1 MTRPGGSEIWRKLVA
16 MSNEDLESRFRTHV
30 HYIEGFAWLAGLGLL
45 QTQDKALPALKARV
59 DASGI
64 LADKGKPTDI
74 NEIRTRLRNAWGT
87 ELLLAMSSHWDVDDE
102 FVRLTNTWGVV
113 QTYYVGYHVT
123 QALILARGDE
133 RPSSHPKTQ
142 SMFSSLWTARRVNLP
157 PWTLG
162 YSSSGATN
170 VPSGVSVNPEIHGW
184 SRCNDET
191 SWSLAAK
198 ALRTSRNDKIEEVC
212 RTKRAEKQRER
223 RKAWSD
229 EERARIAEGK
239 RPRKPGPI
247 TLPRLTVAEKLACE
261 RNVRAYTLLDYLY
274 RLRIRANYE
283 DAALFTDGP
292 TEDVQSMQLHR
303 HLRYLA
309 ASTSLVTELRVRELV
324 GRQRLVKWADDFISH
339 NVPPRLTG
347 CIAARRDLLATP

>member
-1 MTRPGGSEIWRKLVA
+1 

-30 HYIEGFAWLAGLGLL
+30 HYIEGFAWLAGLGLA
-45 QTQDKALPALKARV
+45 QTQETALSALKARV

-64 LADKGKPTDI
+64 LTDKGKPTDI
-74 NEIRTRLRNAWGT
+74 NDVRIRLSNAWGT
-87 ELLLAMSSHWDVDDE
+87 ELLLAMSSYWDVDDE

-123 QALILARGDE
+123 QALIVARGDE

-142 SMFSSLWTARRVNLP
+142 SAFGSLWAARKVNLP

-162 YSSSGATN
+162 YGSSGVTN
-170 VPSGVSVNPEIHGW
+170 VPSGLSVDPEIHGW
-184 SRCNDET
+184 SRCNDGT

-198 ALRTSRNDKIEEVC
+198 ALRSSRSDKIEEVC
-212 RTKRAEKQRER
+212 RTKRAEKQRQR
-223 RKAWSD
+223 RNEWSH
-229 EERARIAEGK
+229 EEQARIARGK
-239 RPRKPGPI
+239 RPRKPAPI
-247 TLPRLTVAEKLACE
+247 ALPRLTAAEKLACD

-283 DAALFTDGP
+283 DAALFTAGP
-292 TEDVQSMQLHR
+292 TEDVQSLQLHR

-324 GRQRLVKWADDFISH
+324 GRSRLVKWADSFISL
-339 NVPPRLTG
+339 NVPRRLSVG
-347 CIAARRDLLATP
+347 IADRRDLLAAP